1 MSDEIRF
8 GTDGWRARI
17 ADGYTFANLRRVA
30 AAAARY
36 YRDECDG
43 ATRGIVIGHDQRFL
57 AREMAEAAAEV
68 VAAHGV
74 PVHLTRAATPTPVIS
89 FSVGARGACGAI
101 NITASHNPPTDLGFK
116 VRDERGAALAPAALA
131 MLEARI
137 PAPGEPVADAVPTLA
152 DAVAD
157 GRVQIF
163 DPAPDYRAF
172 VAERFDLGRIAD
184 AGLRVAYDPM
194 WGAGIGWLGWLLGP
208 DSRTQLLTIHGERN
222 PSFPEMARPEPI
234 PPNTDALSR
243 HVRATG
249 ADIGIVNDGDAD
261 RVGAVDEHGNFI
273 NQLQVYALLAWWL
286 LEIRGERGAIVKT
299 LSTTS
304 MLDVLGQIYDV
315 PVHET
320 GVGFKYVGP
329 KMLETDAMIG
339 GEESGGFA
347 FRGLPERDGL
357 MVALALMEMML
368 ETGKSPSALIQ
379 TLYETVGAEWYY
391 ARDDVRFDPSAR
403 AAIQERLADAAPK
416 ELAGLAVT
424 SIDRTDG
431 HKFRLPDGG
440 WLLIRF
446 SGTEPLMRVY
456 TETTHDH
463 LVRPILDAGLAL
475 AGLGREGF
483 ASTDAGDGDSEG
495 GAGAATTNP
504 SGESAG

>member
-1 MSDEIRF
+1 MSDQIHF

-17 ADGYTFANLRRVA
+17 GEGYTFANLRRVA

-36 YRDECDG
+36 YRDECGG
-43 ATRGIVIGHDQRFL
+43 AEHGIVIGHDQRFL
-57 AREMAEAAAEV
+57 AREMAEAAAVV

-74 PVHLTRAATPTPVIS
+74 PVHLTRSATPTPVIS

-101 NITASHNPPTDLGFK
+101 NLTASHNPPTDLGFK
-116 VRDERGAALAPAALA
+116 VRDKNGAALAPDALA

-137 PAPGEPVADAVPTLA
+137 PAPGEAVADDVPSFEA
-152 DAVAD
+152 AVAD
-157 GRVQIF
+157 GRIQIF
-163 DPAPDYRAF
+163 DPAPAYRAY
-172 VAERFDLGRIAD
+172 VAERVDLGRIAD

-194 WGAGIGWLGWLLGP
+194 WGAGIGWLEWLLGP
-208 DSRTQLLTIHGERN
+208 GAQTQLMTIHGERN
-222 PSFPEMARPEPI
+222 PSFPEMRRPEPI
-234 PPNTDALSR
+234 PPNTDALAR

-249 ADIGIVNDGDAD
+249 ADIGIANDGDAD

-273 NQLQVYALLAWWL
+273 NQLQVYGLLAYWL
-286 LEIRGERGAIVKT
+286 LEVRGERGAIVKT

-304 MLDVLGQIYDV
+304 MLDVLGQVYGV

-357 MVALALMEMML
+357 LVALALMELML
-368 ETGKSPSALIQ
+368 ETGKTPSELIRAL
-379 TLYETVGAEWYY
+379 YDTVGAEWYY
-391 ARDDVRFDPSAR
+391 DRDDVRFDAAAR
-403 AAIQERLADAAPK
+403 QEIQQRLAEAAPT
-416 ELAGLAVT
+416 ELAGLPVT
-424 SIDRTDG
+424 RIDRTEG
-431 HKFRLPDGG
+431 HKFWLPDDG

-456 TETTHDH
+456 TETTHGH
-463 LVRPILDAGLAL
+463 LVRPLLNAGLAL
-475 AGLGREGF
+475 AGLGPQGF
-483 ASTDAGDGDSEG
+483 AAMEAATAKN
-495 GAGAATTNP
+495 GAA
-504 SGESAG
+504 G